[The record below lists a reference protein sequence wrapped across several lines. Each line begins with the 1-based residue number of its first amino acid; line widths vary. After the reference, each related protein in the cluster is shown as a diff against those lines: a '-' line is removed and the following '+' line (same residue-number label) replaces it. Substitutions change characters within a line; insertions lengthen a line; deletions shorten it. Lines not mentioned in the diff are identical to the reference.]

1 MFFIETQVS
10 DTGPLGLLF
19 LFIVFIIYYIIS
31 MCVFV
36 QPNISDKETC
46 KTILL
51 MLYAPQ
57 F

>member
-19 LFIVFIIYYIIS
+19 FLNLMIYHKHYIYLIMGVS
-31 MCVFV
+31 KAVS
-36 QPNISDKETC
+36 NSDFATVCES
-46 KTILL
+46 KTN
-51 MLYAPQ
+51 Q